1 MSKGNTLLDVALETL
16 NSSLKE
22 SLLVLVQ
29 RVERVKRLLGT
40 VGAKLDGNGEELES
54 TDGGLDGLTAW
65 DGKVDKGWLNDVLL
79 ASSSA
84 ENLLSEAETS
94 VGHGEGGRASTILG
108 LDDLITTELDAVD
121 ERGELVGGDGDGWLG
136 LAEEGDDGL
145 AGVATDDGDGGLLG
159 VLGAGDL
166 GNEGLGT
173 DDVEGGDT
181 EEALGVEDTLG
192 LEDLG
197 GDGDGGVDGVRDD
210 ENEGLGGDIGDDLN
224 EALDDT
230 GVDVEEVITGHS
242 WLACEGVSMIL
253 ELHCS
258 IILTGNASGDDNDV
272 CVLEGKLRAV
282 ILWQVAS
289 DLL

>member
-1 MSKGNTLLDVALETL
+1 MSESNTLFDVALETI

-29 RVERVKRLLGT
+29 RVERVLRLLGT

-54 TDGGLDGLTAW
+54 TDGGLDGVTAW

-79 ASSSA
+79 AGSSA
-84 ENLLSEAETS
+84 EDLLSEAETS
-94 VGHGEGGRASTILG
+94 VGHREGGRASTVLG
-108 LDDLITTELDAVD
+108 LDDLVTTELDAVD
-121 ERGELVGGDGDGWLG
+121 ERGELVGGDGDGGLG
-136 LAEEGDDGL
+136 LAEEGHDGL
-145 AGVATDDGDGGLLG
+145 ARVATNDGDGGLLG

-166 GNEGLGT
+166 GNEGLGA

-181 EEALGVEDTLG
+181 EQALGVEDTLG

-197 GDGDGGVDGVRDD
+197 GDRDGGVDGVGDD
-210 ENEGLGGDIGDDLN
+210 EDEGLGGDIGDDLN

-230 GVDVEEVITGHS
+230 GVDVEEIITGHS
-242 WLACEGVSMIL
+242 WLAWGYVSTVL
-253 ELHCS
+253 ELYRS
-258 IILTGNASGDDNDV
+258 AVLTGNASGDDNDV
-272 CVLEGKLRAV
+272 GVLEGELRAV